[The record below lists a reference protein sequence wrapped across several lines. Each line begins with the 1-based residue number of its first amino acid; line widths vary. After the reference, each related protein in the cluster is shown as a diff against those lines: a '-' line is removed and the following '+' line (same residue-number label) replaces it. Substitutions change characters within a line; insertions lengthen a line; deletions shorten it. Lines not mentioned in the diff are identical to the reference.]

1 MGKII
6 YPIAHLF
13 EELEEKIQR
22 VTKDCIY
29 SLSNYTDIQSL
40 NTQDEIK
47 EYVNEVIKELTDF
60 KEKKRLQYINKNDLD
75 NIQKDDNNNNL

>member
-47 EYVNEVIKELTDF
+47 EYVNEVIKEITDF
-60 KEKKRLQYINKNDLD
+60 KEEKRRNCINNKDLD
-75 NIQKDDNNNNL
+75 KIQKDDNNNNL